1 MRRCYR
7 SLFDRRPIWTQL
19 QDKHTARDYVRAR
32 IGEGAL
38 PRLYWVTM
46 DPANIPF
53 DELPQKFVVRP
64 NHGSGWIVLVGDKAR
79 VNRTW

>member
-1 MRRCYR
+1 M
-7 SLFDRRPIWTQL
+7 
-19 QDKHTARDYVRAR
+19 
-32 IGEGAL
+32 
-38 PRLYWVTM
+38 YWVTK